1 VCAVIGQTVSHY
13 KIIEKIGEGGM
24 GVVYKAVDQKL
35 RRYIALKFLPAGLLE
50 NSESRQRFIREAQ
63 AAAAL
68 NHPNIITVYEINDFD
83 GQMFIAMEFVDG
95 MYLHRKIA
103 EKNHDRP
110 GEGHILH
117 EAQLDYVVNLFIQL
131 AEGLHK
137 AHGAGIVHRDIKPQ
151 NILVD
156 GDDRVKILD
165 FGIAKLRGMSQLTQK
180 AFTMGTVP
188 YMSPEQVK
196 GRDLDHRS
204 DIWSLGVLLYE
215 MLADRLPFNGEYPET
230 VIYSIVNEKPEL
242 LSTAKAGVPTDVERV
257 VNRALVKDPAH
268 RYQGLDEMI
277 KDLRGVASRFT
288 SETMTEVLVPTQED
302 DNRISIAVLPFA
314 DMSPQKDQE
323 YFCDGMVEELINSLS
338 KIDGL
343 KVASRTSSFFF
354 KGKNCELQEIGGKL
368 KVKTVLEGGVQ
379 KAGDRLRVTA
389 HLVNVEDGCQ
399 LWSERFDGELQDVFA
414 VQDEITMAI
423 VENLKVKLLGEE
435 KEEISKRHTNDL
447 EAYNLFLQGR
457 YFWNKRYEGGMK
469 KSIEFFQQSSQRDPN
484 YALPFVGI
492 ADAFN
497 ILGFYG
503 FMPPKEAFQ
512 KARASARRALQIDE
526 HLGEAH
532 SSLGWVKTFFEW
544 DWAGAEREFKRA
556 IELNPHYATSH
567 EWYALFLG
575 VMGRFEEALR
585 EISIARDHDPL
596 SLIINSVAG
605 VLFIFARRYDK
616 AIKQLNR
623 TIEMD
628 PTFALAHIWLGEAYM
643 FSGMYEEAEGEFKK
657 VLSQAPNMTY
667 ALADLGMTYGFSGR
681 KEEAR
686 NILKQFDAIAE
697 QAYLSM
703 VLKAQ
708 VFIGLGMKDEAFAA
722 LDQAYED
729 RDSFVPYFK
738 ASPHYDRLRPDPRF
752 EVMLIKVNQHS

>member
-1 VCAVIGQTVSHY
+1 MIGQTVSHY
-13 KIIEKIGEGGM
+13 KIVEKIGEGGM
-24 GVVYKAVDQKL
+24 GVVYKAADQKL
-35 RRYIALKFLPAGLLE
+35 RRFIALKFLPTGLLE
-50 NSESRQRFIREAQ
+50 NPESRQRFIREAQ

-68 NHPNIITVYEINDFD
+68 NHPNIITVYEINDFE
-83 GQMFIAMEFVDG
+83 GQLYIAMEFVDG
-95 MYLHRKIA
+95 MFFHRKIA
-103 EKNHDRP
+103 EKNHERP
-110 GEGHILH
+110 GEDHVLH
-117 EAQLDYVVNLFIQL
+117 EAQLDYVINLFIQL
-131 AEGLHK
+131 AGGLHK

-156 GDDRVKILD
+156 KDDRVKILD

-180 AFTMGTVP
+180 AFAMGTVP

-215 MLADRLPFNGEYPET
+215 MLADRLPYSGEYPET

-242 LSTAKAGVPTDVERV
+242 LSTVKAGIPTDIERI
-257 VNRALVKDPAH
+257 VNRALIKDPAH

-277 KDLRGVASRFT
+277 KDLRTVASRFT
-288 SETMTEVLVPTQED
+288 SETMTEILVPAQEGD
-302 DNRISIAVLPFA
+302 TRISIAVLPFA

-414 VQDEITMAI
+414 VQDEITMGI

-447 EAYNLFLQGR
+447 EAYNLFLHGR
-457 YFWNKRYEGGMK
+457 YFWNKRYEVGMK
-469 KSIEFFQQSSQRDPN
+469 KSIECFQEASQRDPN

-503 FMPPKEAFQ
+503 FMPPKDAFQ

-526 HLGEAH
+526 HVGEAH
-532 SSLGWVKTFFEW
+532 ASLGWVKTFFEW
-544 DWAGAEREFKRA
+544 DWAGAEREYKRA
-556 IELNPHYATSH
+556 IELNPHYPTSH

-575 VMGRFEEALR
+575 VMGRFEEALE
-585 EISIARDHDPL
+585 EIAIARDHDPL

-605 VLFIFARRYDK
+605 VLFIFSRRYDK
-616 AIKQLNR
+616 AIKQLSR

-643 FSGMYEEAEGEFKK
+643 FSGRYDEAEAEFKK

-667 ALADLGMTYGFSGR
+667 ALADLGMTYGLSGQ

-686 NILKQFDAIAE
+686 NILKQLDVIAG

-708 VFIGLGMKDEAFAA
+708 VYIGLGMKDDAFTA

-752 EVMLIKVNQHS
+752 EVMLIKVNQHN

>member
-1 VCAVIGQTVSHY
+1 MIGQTVSHY

-24 GVVYKAVDQKL
+24 GVVYKAADQKL
-35 RRYIALKFLPAGLLE
+35 RRYIALKFLPVGLLA
-50 NSESRQRFIREAQ
+50 NPESRERFIREAQ

-68 NHPNIITVYEINDFD
+68 NHPNIITVYEINEFQ
-83 GQMFIAMEFVDG
+83 GQLYIAMEFVDG
-95 MYLHRKIA
+95 AFLHRKIA
-103 EKNHDRP
+103 EKNHERP
-110 GEGHILH
+110 GAEHILH
-117 EAQLDYVVNLFIQL
+117 EAQLDYVAKLFIQL
-131 AEGLHK
+131 AEGLYK
-137 AHGAGIVHRDIKPQ
+137 AHCAGIVHRDIKPQ

-156 GDDRVKILD
+156 SDDRVKILD
-165 FGIAKLRGMSQLTQK
+165 FGIAKLRGMSTLTQQ

-188 YMSPEQVK
+188 YMSPEQVRGK
-196 GRDLDHRS
+196 EIDHRS

-215 MLADRLPFNGEYPET
+215 MLADRMPFSGEYPET
-230 VIYSIVNEKPEL
+230 VIYAIVNEKPEL
-242 LSTAKAGVPTDVERV
+242 LSAVKTGIPIEMERI
-257 VNRALVKDPAH
+257 VNRAMVKDPAH
-268 RYQGLDEMI
+268 RYQGLDEML
-277 KDLRGVASRFT
+277 KDLKAVASRFT
-288 SETMTEVLVPTQED
+288 SETMTEIMSPED
-302 DNRISIAVLPFA
+302 ENDSRISIAVLPFA

-354 KGKNCELQEIGGKL
+354 KGKNCELQEIGARL

-399 LWSERFDGELQDVFA
+399 IWSERFNGELQDVFA

-435 KEEISKRHTNDL
+435 KVEIARRHTNDL

-457 YFWNKRYEGGMK
+457 YFWNKRYEVGMK
-469 KSIEFFQQSSQRDPN
+469 KSIEFFQQASQRDPN

-503 FMPPKEAFQ
+503 FMPPKDAFQ

-532 SSLGWVKTFFEW
+532 ASLGWVKTFFEW
-544 DWAGAEREFKRA
+544 DWAGAEREYKRA
-556 IELNPHYATSH
+556 IELSPHYATSH
-567 EWYALFLG
+567 EWFALFLG
-575 VMGRFEEALR
+575 VMGRYEEALR
-585 EISIARDHDPL
+585 EIAIARDHDPL

-605 VLFIFARRYDK
+605 VLFIFSRRYDK
-616 AIKQLNR
+616 AIKQLTR

-643 FSGMYEEAEGEFKK
+643 FSGMYPEAVGEFKK
-657 VLSQAPNMTY
+657 VLAQAPNMTY
-667 ALADLGMTYGFSGR
+667 ALADLGMTYGLAGQ
-681 KEEAR
+681 KEEAQK
-686 NILKQFDAIAE
+686 IIQQFDQIAT
-697 QAYLSM
+697 QAYVSM

-708 VFIGLGMKDEAFAA
+708 VFIGIGLKNKAFDA

-752 EVMLIKVNQHS
+752 EVMLIKANLHS